1 MSGFLF
7 FIRRH
12 RIKKIAECHVKASV
26 ALFNGKFAVVIFI
39 RIPSVNLHSGS
50 LLRAISEMNPILA
63 QHLHDFEKRPAQTKS
78 FTYKS
83 PTSRIHVDR
92 KRNCT

>member
-7 FIRRH
+7 FIRRY
-12 RIKKIAECHVKASV
+12 RLKKIAECHVKASV

-39 RIPSVNLHSGS
+39 HIPSVNLHSGS

-63 QHLHDFEKRPAQTKS
+63 QHLHDFEKKACPNEKFYLQIPHKS
-78 FTYKS
+78 NT
-83 PTSRIHVDR
+83 R
-92 KRNCT
+92 